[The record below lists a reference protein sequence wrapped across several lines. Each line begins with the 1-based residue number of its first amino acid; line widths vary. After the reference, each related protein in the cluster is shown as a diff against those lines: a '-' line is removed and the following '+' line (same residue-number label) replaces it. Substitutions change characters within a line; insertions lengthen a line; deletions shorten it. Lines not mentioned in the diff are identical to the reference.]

1 MLLKTF
7 YFVKAVLASMIHINV
22 AYNVMQNIIG
32 LLLFHNYLDLQIVIH
47 LGYTQQMV
55 CLPFRFK
62 SYLWMEHTVDFST
75 VFPVIKFTLIQKGS
89 TTIPVIPM

>member
-1 MLLKTF
+1 
-7 YFVKAVLASMIHINV
+7 MIHINV

-55 CLPFRFK
+55 CLPFRF
-62 SYLWMEHTVDFST
+62 
-75 VFPVIKFTLIQKGS
+75 QKLSMDGAHC
-89 TTIPVIPM
+89 